1 MCEQYELDRQ
11 YRQGVRDCIA
21 VLEKSRSNILTVAA
35 TLARSQ
41 GSPKKT
47 QNMIVLECANVLV
60 RNLKIQHDS
69 LQGLLEVE
77 PGWFVISG

>member
-1 MCEQYELDRQ
+1 MTEQHELDRQ

-21 VLEKSRSNILTVAA
+21 VLGKSQSNMLTVAA

-41 GSPKKT
+41 GSPRKS
-47 QNMIVLECANVLV
+47 QNTIVLECANVLA

-77 PGWFVISG
+77 PGWFVAEG